1 MSDEAMDNGEGKHI
15 LMAEDSPT
23 QAAGLKAIL
32 TEKWEDVR
40 WAKDGGEALKMMRQ
54 CRPAVVLSDIEMPV
68 LTGYELSR
76 VMKSDEYLKAVPI
89 VLLTELASPNAIA
102 LAIDSKADCL
112 LMKPYEPDR
121 LFAVMD
127 DVLREASSRDQSG
140 GNGEGAGG
148 AVCDVTTECDR
159 LRRLLRFA
167 LDELADQH
175 RRLIAAEERLQLM

>member
-1 MSDEAMDNGEGKHI
+1 MSEQATHNGDGTHI

-40 WAKDGGEALKMMRQ
+40 WARDGGEALKMMRQ
-54 CRPAVVLSDIEMPV
+54 CRPAIVVSDIEMPV

-76 VMKSDEYLKAVPI
+76 LMKGDDGLKDVPI
-89 VLLTELASPNAIA
+89 ILLTELASPNAIA
-102 LAIDSKADCL
+102 QTIDSKADCL
-112 LMKPYEPDR
+112 LMKPYDPER

-127 DVLREASSRDQSG
+127 RVLREASARDPSA
-140 GNGEGAGG
+140 GNGDAAGG
-148 AVCDVTTECDR
+148 TACDVTTERDR
-159 LRRLLRFA
+159 LRQLLRFA

-175 RRLIAAEERLQLM
+175 RRLIAAEERLDLM